1 MIGGVAMKDFKDF
14 IASLDVVFYGNMEK
28 VLNETPEVINAPS
41 TGMRIH
47 AESVIIA
54 MTLIEKY
61 HEWLN
66 Q

>member
-1 MIGGVAMKDFKDF
+1 MKDFKDF
-14 IASLDVVFYGNMEK
+14 IASLDADFYENMEK

-47 AESVIIA
+47 AESAIIA
-54 MTLIEKY
+54 MTLIGKY